1 MRSRMNLNTWT
12 KKELIEKIDEQQ
24 FTIKNLKQK
33 LIDIRKILDK
43 CMVQNEG

>member
-1 MRSRMNLNTWT
+1 MDLNTWT

-43 CMVQNEG
+43 